1 MRRTNFGQTDFDDS
15 QQKYLA
21 TEDLEPLD
29 NPEKELK
36 KALNSM
42 LSSDD
47 WLIAFEG
54 CCIVRRIC
62 KHHSSL
68 IVQ

>member
-36 KALNSM
+36 KALN
-42 LSSDD
+42 
-47 WLIAFEG
+47 
-54 CCIVRRIC
+54 
-62 KHHSSL
+62 
-68 IVQ
+68 